1 MTNSTDFYSLYEI
14 APNASDRTIKAAHK
28 TQINK
33 YHPDKY
39 KGDNAEAHRMT
50 ILINEAKNVLL
61 NARKRALHDKKIGL
75 HSGQNK
81 DSASSKSKFEENFF
95 NGLMKAAEKAKM
107 ELERDA
113 KQAELDRHKA
123 TCERQQ
129 AERLRK
135 EAEEIKKNLEKERY
149 TEKVIKAENFKQPYK
164 SKLKEELRHRTN
176 NSSQTDNKHTSILVK
191 FFVFF
196 PTLMLS
202 TFVCIFSVVCMFS
215 SKTDTVFEYS
225 IWSVMVYFFF
235 RLINLSSRRL
245 LDESIL
251 KESI

>member
-33 YHPDKY
+33 YHPDKH

-113 KQAELDRHKA
+113 KKAELDRHKA
-123 TCERQQ
+123 ACERNQ
-129 AERLRK
+129 AEQLRK
-135 EAEEIKKNLEKERY
+135 EAEEIKKNIEKESD
-149 TEKVIKAENFKQPYK
+149 TEKAIKAENLKQAYK
-164 SKLKEELRHRTN
+164 AKLKEELQHKTN
-176 NSSQTDNKHTSILVK
+176 NSNQADKKNTSILTK
-191 FFVFF
+191 IFIFL
-196 PTLMLS
+196 PLLMLS
-202 TFVCIFSVVCMFS
+202 IIAFIFSV
-215 SKTDTVFEYS
+215 
-225 IWSVMVYFFF
+225 FF
-235 RLINLSSRRL
+235 ILSRADSAFDYVVISLFTFAIFKLMQLSYRRL
-245 LDESIL
+245 LDENTL
-251 KESI
+251 QGAV